1 MLVFQFCS
9 TGSGR
14 DIRGFCGNLVKF
26 SGDVLASKSNS
37 KNGYLQSQK
46 KPMQKSQLT
55 NTHWMLLISKCADG
69 KFTSLWELN
78 LAYWRR
84 RVSTQP
90 IINLWVF
97 FFSGSQLWKDRK
109 SMKRIVL
116 SETFQTIAVLILL
129 GGWLLKFAYVGFEV
143 SQLSRINNYGAL
155 IGILILINLLWL
167 RTTKWNQYLR
177 PNVLLT
183 IGHWFST

>member
-1 MLVFQFCS
+1 MLAYQLCS

-14 DIRGFCGNLVKF
+14 DIRGFCGNLIKF
-26 SGDVLASKSNS
+26 SGDVLADKSNS
-37 KNGYLQSQK
+37 TKWVLTVQK

-55 NTHWMLLISKCADG
+55 NTHWMLLISKCADR

-78 LAYWRR
+78 LLTGVEEYQHNQLLTFECSLSQGA
-84 RVSTQP
+84 
-90 IINLWVF
+90 
-97 FFSGSQLWKDRK
+97 QLWKDQK

-143 SQLSRINNYGAL
+143 SQLSRINNYGAI

-167 RTTKWNQYLR
+167 RKTRWNQYCTPKPL
-177 PNVLLT
+177 
-183 IGHWFST
+183 